1 MDWLASPEAWIALL
15 TLTALEIV
23 LGVDNIIFISI
34 LVGRLPPE
42 QRARARIIGLG
53 LAMVSDT
60 AAAYGGELRISASED
75 LGGARVEVRLP
86 GRSLAASA

>member
-1 MDWLASPEAWIALL
+1 MRRSLRRLAAA
-15 TLTALEIV
+15 AK
-23 LGVDNIIFISI
+23 
-34 LVGRLPPE
+34 
-42 QRARARIIGLG
+42 A